1 MRKLVCWRFQYLVII
16 SYKKKEHFLFNLFCI
31 YTKCLSKTH
40 FIKILHNP
48 SHPLF
53 KRLVVNNSRTSSRR
67 PNTFRT
73 AKAKTVAYSDS
84 FFQSQMKLF
93 NNFCSFFYELFHSSC
108 NFWYFHFFVILLS
121 VNIQFYQLY
130 WC

>member
-73 AKAKTVAYSDS
+73 AKAKTLACTNSL
-84 FFQSQMKLF
+84 FQSQMKLF
-93 NNFCSFFYELFHSSC
+93 NIFAMTFFHSSC
-108 NFWYFHFFVILLS
+108 NFLYFHSLIISLS

-130 WC
+130 DIRM